1 MLSKIILFQEA
12 NKMYYNGF
20 KRLFRFAGHRLAT
33 SPKALELAGC
43 KAEAYSKTFQT
54 FRIELLQKK
63 CSRKKILR

>member
-12 NKMYYNGF
+12 KKIYYNGF
-20 KRLFRFAGHRLAT
+20 KRLFRFAGYRLAT

-43 KAEAYSKTFQT
+43 KADAYSKTFQT

-63 CSRKKILR
+63 MF